1 MLAVKKPTCQCKR
14 HKRCRFDPWVR
25 KIPWRRACK
34 PLHFSCLENPI
45 DRGAWRATVHR
56 IAKSVTWL
64 KWLSMWHSYLVVRGL
79 TSVLLLALTQ
89 PKLLRI
95 FFFTLFFENLG
106 FSCFKRLFIETH
118 SKCNDLCWVLQ
129 HLQHYAAIYIYI
141 YLLQF
146 LSFEACKCSCFP
158 VMSAYQHMLF
168 TFKMILNPLLWHQH
182 MNFIRCHD
190 LLKRLFW
197 ET

>member
-79 TSVLLLALTQ
+79 TWVLLLALTQ

-106 FSCFKRLFIETH
+106 FSCFRRLFIETH

-141 YLLQF
+141 CFSFCHLKLVNVAVFQSCLLINT
-146 LSFEACKCSCFP
+146 CCSHSRWYWIHCYDTNIWI
-158 VMSAYQHMLF
+158 S
-168 TFKMILNPLLWHQH
+168 
-182 MNFIRCHD
+182 
-190 LLKRLFW
+190 
-197 ET
+197 